1 MFCTYVPLWSFTTLT
16 SLGFIPRP
24 QALIS
29 YHAQKPWSPITPTGP
44 LFPAK
49 TISLGFLPDP
59 QALVSNCAYKP
70 WFLTGQQALVS
81 YNAHKLW
88 FLTLTTSLS
97 FLLYP
102 QALVS

>member
-1 MFCTYVPLWSFTTLT
+1 MVKNVLYLCALLVIYHANKPWVHTTPT
-16 SLGFIPRP
+16 SLDFLPRP
-24 QALIS
+24 KALVP
-29 YHAQKPWSPITPTGP
+29 YNAHKP

-81 YNAHKLW
+81 YNAHA
-88 FLTLTTSLS
+88 
-97 FLLYP
+97 
-102 QALVS
+102 QALVSYSNHKP